1 MEQTGHT
8 PVLEA
13 QVAGLALPEGGQV
26 FADVTFGL
34 GGHTRAVLA
43 AYPSIRRVVAI
54 DRDLDILHRSEQGLP
69 DPRIIRVHGR
79 AIELP
84 EILVQLGLSG
94 VDGILADLGVS
105 SPQLD
110 EAERGFSFTRDGPL
124 DMRMDRSSGGV
135 TAAELVNTA
144 REDELSRIFHEYGE
158 ERHSRRIA
166 SAIAR
171 RRDSRPFATTRD
183 LATFI
188 EGVAPNRGSIGI
200 HPATRVFQ
208 ALRIAVN
215 DELRELEQFLPRA
228 LSLLNP
234 GGHLS
239 VISFHS
245 LEDRIVKTFFTAQQK
260 GCTCP
265 PKFPVCVCGNRPTI
279 EILTRKPVT
288 ADETEIAA
296 NPRSRSAKLRV
307 ARRIGKDE
315 TRS

>member
-1 MEQTGHT
+1 MEHSGHI

-13 QVAGLALPEGGQV
+13 QVAGFALPERGEV

-34 GGHTRAVLA
+34 GGHTRAILTSFPTV
-43 AYPSIRRVVAI
+43 RRVIAI
-54 DRDLDILHRSEQGLP
+54 DRDLDILHRSERDLP
-69 DPRIIRVHGR
+69 DPRITRVHGR

-84 EILVQLGLSG
+84 DILGELGLSG
-94 VDGILADLGVS
+94 LDGILADLGVS

-124 DMRMDRSSGGV
+124 DMRMDRSSGGP
-135 TAAELVNTA
+135 TAADLVNTA

-166 SAIAR
+166 SAISR
-171 RRDSRPFATTRD
+171 RRETRPFATTRD
-183 LATFI
+183 LAVFI
-188 EGVAPNRGSIGI
+188 EGVAPNRGGIGI

-215 DELRELEQFLPRA
+215 DELRELEQFLPSA

-245 LEDRIVKTFFTAQQK
+245 LEDRIVKTFFAAQQK

-265 PKFPVCVCGNRPTI
+265 PKFPVCVCGNKPTL

-288 ADETEIAA
+288 ADEAEMAA

-307 ARRIGKDE
+307 ARRLGKDE
-315 TRS
+315 AGS